1 MKILI
6 LGGSGFIGSW
16 ILKELNSR
24 NYTVNVFSRTINGLI
39 ESSWL
44 KLFTGDCNNP
54 INLDKAM
61 DGCDIV
67 INAATYYPVYSVK
80 KYEQFNI
87 ALNEL
92 NTILI
97 AAKKHNIK
105 KFIFISTPTV
115 LSASNESLNMSTYCF
130 IKYYIHKKIE
140 YEINNGFPAT
150 IIIPGG
156 CFGPGDWKVITG
168 RVILEIISRRLRITI
183 DGIMNV
189 VDVRD
194 VAVGVVDAAL
204 NGKTGATYQLGNW
217 NCTFSEFAEKVAE
230 IANIP
235 PIRFKTSYILSKN
248 ISRFMELFQYY
259 TFGGRPIFPEV
270 GLDLVHF
277 GSFLNSEE
285 AIKDLHFT
293 TFPVEKTIFDSIEWY
308 RVNGY
313 LKGNDKINFDRFP
326 AFKTR

>member
-1 MKILI
+1 MKTLI

-24 NYTVNVFSRTINGLI
+24 NYTVNVLSRTNNGHI
-39 ESSWL
+39 ESSKL

-54 INLDKAM
+54 IHLDQAM
-61 DGCDIV
+61 DSCDVV

-80 KYEQFNI
+80 RYEQLNT
-87 ALNEL
+87 AKNEL
-92 NTILI
+92 NTILN
-97 AAKKHNIK
+97 AAKEHNIK

-115 LSASNESLNMSTYCF
+115 LSASNESLSMSTYCF
-130 IKYYIHKKIE
+130 IKYYLHKKIE
-140 YEINNGFPAT
+140 CEINNGFPAT

-194 VAVGVVDAAL
+194 VAKGVVEAAL
-204 NGKTGATYQLGNW
+204 HGKTGATYQLGNW
-217 NCTFSEFAEKVAE
+217 NCSFYEFAEKVAE

-235 PIRFKTSYILSKN
+235 PIRLKASYIMSKN
-248 ISRFMELFQYY
+248 ISRLIELIQYY
-259 TFGGRPIFPEV
+259 SIGGRPIFPEV
-270 GLDLVHF
+270 GLDIVHF

-285 AIKDLHFT
+285 AIKDLNFT
-293 TFPVEKTIFDSIEWY
+293 TLPVEKTVFDSIEWY

-313 LKGNDKINFDRFP
+313 LKVNDKINFDRFP
-326 AFKTR
+326 VFKTR